1 MKKYKKLLNEYYL
14 RRTLFEECFRNY
26 NCSKTKAR
34 QFLKFENQTKE
45 YKAINHSYE
54 TPLTRMNSSD
64 IRRINA
70 DECKK
75 NKQLLFMA
83 HHRFSVAEKKLL
95 DYIKEYKGLL

>member
-26 NCSKTKAR
+26 NRSKSRAR

-54 TPLTRMNSSD
+54 TPPTRMNYCD
-64 IRRINA
+64 IRRVIA
-70 DECKK
+70 EECKK
-75 NKQLLFMA
+75 NKQILFVA